1 MRKKSRNQRSVF
13 LTLAICILLLL
24 LTGCG
29 NRNVKSYPDV
39 LDDID
44 RYFKAEGDLSRNED
58 ITLASWYRPGDSLTD
73 WIIISEIRQGK
84 RLDNEKYI
92 SDITAYISE
101 SYKDPDKLDRI
112 KATEWHRITMAV
124 LLADGDPRK
133 MVSQN
138 GDSIDL
144 FADGVYNWDQ
154 TDRLDTQGANALIY
168 ALNVI
173 RAGDYA
179 IPADGRYQEKDII
192 GSLLEYQGENGAF
205 GLTGEGADVD
215 ITAMAVQALAPYAS
229 KYEEANEAVESA
241 VGFLSEA
248 QRAGGF
254 YVFGNRYS
262 SETCSQVIMAL
273 AAAGIDPGKDERF
286 IKSGVSVAD
295 ALMSFRNSDGGF
307 ASQLGKN
314 GKPEESD
321 MLATRQAACAIT
333 SMLLL
338 DKGNGDYFDF
348 SNTLQE

>member
-1 MRKKSRNQRSVF
+1 MRNILRNQRSV
-13 LTLAICILLLL
+13 LLLLAICILFLVS
-24 LTGCG
+24 GCG
-29 NRNVKSYPDV
+29 SKTVKSYPDV
-39 LDDID
+39 LDGID
-44 RYFKAEGDLSRNED
+44 RYFKAEGDLKKNED

-84 RLDNEKYI
+84 KLDNEKYI

-101 SYKDPDKLDRI
+101 SYKDPDRLDRI

-124 LLADGDPRK
+124 LLAEGDPRK
-133 MVSQN
+133 MASQN
-138 GDSIDL
+138 SDLIDL

-154 TDRLDTQGANALIY
+154 TASLDTQGANALIY

-173 RAGDYA
+173 RAGDYT
-179 IPADGRYQEKDII
+179 IPPDSRYQEKDIV
-192 GSLLEYQGENGAF
+192 SRLLEYQGENGAF
-205 GLTGEGADVD
+205 GLTGNGEDVD

-229 KYEEANEAVESA
+229 KYGGVNEAVESA
-241 VGFLSEA
+241 IDFLSGA
-248 QRAGGF
+248 QRAGG
-254 YVFGNRYS
+254 YYAFGNHYS

-295 ALMSFRNSDGGF
+295 ALMSFRNKDEGF
-307 ASQLGKN
+307 ASRLGKN

-338 DKGNGDYFDF
+338 DKGNGDYLDY